1 MRSLRACGALT
12 PALLLRSLLGGDR
25 ELFEGALAELSG
37 LPMSRVTAFGLA
49 PRGEGFAALAHKAG
63 LNGHLMPA
71 FVAALAAL
79 KTYAGGPGDGLKLP
93 LVETVIDECERRRDP
108 ALAKVM
114 ALLWRFA
121 AEAVRSEAAGFAR
134 DAIAAV
140 RRGGLPRSLDFS
152 PANDDIAAD
161 RSPATPSTG
170 RASARR
176 SSNSAPGPPTPL
188 ATPRRAS
195 SCRSR
200 VSPLSTT
207 RHEGG
212 RR

>member
-37 LPMSRVTAFGLA
+37 LPMSRVAAFCLA

-63 LNGHLMPA
+63 LNGHLIPA
-71 FVAALAAL
+71 FAAALAAL

-121 AEAVRSEAAGFAR
+121 AEAVKSEAAGFAR
-134 DAIAAV
+134 DAIAAA
-140 RRGGLPRSLDFS
+140 RRGRLPRSLDFS
-152 PANDDIAAD
+152 PANDDIAKPISGDAFD
-161 RSPATPSTG
+161 RPRLGPAQLELI
-170 RASARR
+170 AAVHD
-176 SSNSAPGPPTPL
+176 A
-188 ATPRRAS
+188 A
-195 SCRSR
+195 
-200 VSPLSTT
+200 
-207 RHEGG
+207 
-212 RR
+212 